1 MKALNINLNTCLM
14 RPLAAAFVAVLVLS
28 GCATRDKDGI
38 GKDDAFMQ
46 HWQNQ
51 SVDRQ
56 GFSPALEDLAPEP
69 RVLMKQQ
76 SVNLHGTPRALPDQ
90 PITLKLQNAAVESVL
105 RAMASAANVS
115 LMMSSGVSDK
125 ISLNVK
131 DARWSDVFQS
141 ILRSNGLDYRWQ
153 GKILQVMTAAHS
165 GDMMVQVVNV
175 RYSDA
180 ASLKT
185 SLTRFVSR
193 NKDAVIEIDQH
204 NNALVIQGTP
214 TEQARILALID
225 SLDRPRPQ
233 VQLKA
238 YIVETTKEKAR
249 ELGMQWGG
257 RFEHHKLIG
266 GSGSTPLKKGGDGST
281 NTISGFPLGLGYGS
295 IVNSSGAGTL
305 GLAFGKT
312 SVLEA
317 QLNLMES
324 EGVLNI
330 LSSPSITTL
339 DNKMAY
345 TENGEKVPYVSKDD
359 DGDTS
364 VKFEDAVLRL
374 EMTPNVIDP
383 ANLKLKVLIKKDEV
397 DASRS
402 VQGNP
407 YIVKKQTETTV
418 LVRSGE
424 TIVISGLTKEKG
436 TNQEAGVPGMRDL
449 PGGKY
454 AFGSTNRNVSME
466 EVLIFITPTILPT
479 RAESG
484 RRSAPLPQSPAVL
497 TPGSR

>member
-131 DARWSDVFQS
+131 NARWSDVFQS

-153 GKILQVMTAAHS
+153 GKILQVMTAADKQKEVSLLTLNNQLSEQYQTAAHS

-180 ASLKT
+180 ASLKN

-204 NNALVIQGTP
+204 NNALVIQVQSALRVALREDADIVVVGEMRDRETVRLALQAAETGHLVFATLHTRTAAQSVDRIISIFP
-214 TEQARILALID
+214 EAEQAQMRMVLADTLKAVLSVSLMKRCDIKGRVQAMEIMLVNGAIRNLIREGKTPQINSVIQTSRGQGMCTMD
-225 SLDRPRPQ
+225 DALKDLLDRGIISRETAAHYARDSDF
-233 VQLKA
+233 LK
-238 YIVETTKEKAR
+238 
-249 ELGMQWGG
+249 
-257 RFEHHKLIG
+257 
-266 GSGSTPLKKGGDGST
+266 D
-281 NTISGFPLGLGYGS
+281 
-295 IVNSSGAGTL
+295 
-305 GLAFGKT
+305 
-312 SVLEA
+312 
-317 QLNLMES
+317 
-324 EGVLNI
+324 
-330 LSSPSITTL
+330 
-339 DNKMAY
+339 
-345 TENGEKVPYVSKDD
+345 
-359 DGDTS
+359 
-364 VKFEDAVLRL
+364 
-374 EMTPNVIDP
+374 
-383 ANLKLKVLIKKDEV
+383 
-397 DASRS
+397 
-402 VQGNP
+402 
-407 YIVKKQTETTV
+407 
-418 LVRSGE
+418 VRR
-424 TIVISGLTKEKG
+424 I
-436 TNQEAGVPGMRDL
+436 
-449 PGGKY
+449 
-454 AFGSTNRNVSME
+454 
-466 EVLIFITPTILPT
+466 
-479 RAESG
+479 
-484 RRSAPLPQSPAVL
+484 
-497 TPGSR
+497 